1 MCGPPPFLFSKYTH
15 IILTYTYAFP
25 TWPQNHIPRS
35 KTTDHPA
42 RKKTE
47 TDLALIVCH
56 SSPLD
61 KVATSDPYHT
71 QAHAPPLPKKVTKR
85 GKGSRSAPSQ
95 MCID

>member
-1 MCGPPPFLFSKYTH
+1 MCGPPPFLFLKYTR

-61 KVATSDPYHT
+61 KVATSDPYRT
-71 QAHAPPLPKKVTKR
+71 QAHAPLPKKVTKR

>member
-1 MCGPPPFLFSKYTH
+1 MCAAHLLFYSQNTH

-35 KTTDHPA
+35 NTADHPA

-61 KVATSDPYHT
+61 KVAASDPYHT
-71 QAHAPPLPKKVTKR
+71 QTQAPLTKE
-85 GKGSRSAPSQ
+85 GN
-95 MCID
+95 

>member
-1 MCGPPPFLFSKYTH
+1 VCGPPPFLFSKYTH
-15 IILTYTYAFP
+15 IILTYTYTLP

-61 KVATSDPYHT
+61 KVATSDPYRT
-71 QAHAPPLPKKVTKR
+71 QAHAPLPKKVTKR

>member
-15 IILTYTYAFP
+15 IILTYTYTLP
-25 TWPQNHIPRS
+25 IWPQNHIPRS

-42 RKKTE
+42 REKTE

-71 QAHAPPLPKKVTKR
+71 QAHAPLPKKVIKR